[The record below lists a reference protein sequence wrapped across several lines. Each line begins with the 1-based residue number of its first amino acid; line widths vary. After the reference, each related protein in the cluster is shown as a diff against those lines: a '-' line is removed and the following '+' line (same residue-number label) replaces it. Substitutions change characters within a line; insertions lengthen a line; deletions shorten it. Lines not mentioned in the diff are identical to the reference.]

1 MHAGQPA
8 CVRRGKKMVTVY
20 DVPAEKLILKV
31 AEKLKG
37 NSAIEP
43 PAWAEF
49 AKTGRHTEKAPT
61 QEDWWYTRS
70 AAILRKIYVKGPM
83 GSSKLAAEY
92 GGYADKG
99 SMPNKAVKGSRNI
112 ARKCMIQLE
121 KAGYLVSVNKQGR
134 AISPSGMSLLDN
146 AAKEVSDEMK
156 A

>member
-1 MHAGQPA
+1 
-8 CVRRGKKMVTVY
+8 MVTVY

-37 NSAIEP
+37 NDNIVA

-49 AKTGRHTEKAPT
+49 AKTGRHTEKAPS
-61 QEDWWYTRS
+61 QEDWWFNRS

-99 SMPNKAVKGSRNI
+99 SKPNKAIKGSRNI
-112 ARKCMIQLE
+112 ARKCT
-121 KAGYLVSVNKQGR
+121 R
-134 AISPSGMSLLDN
+134 
-146 AAKEVSDEMK
+146 
-156 A
+156 

>member
-1 MHAGQPA
+1 
-8 CVRRGKKMVTVY
+8 MVTVY

-37 NSAIEP
+37 CDAIEA

-49 AKTGRHTEKAPT
+49 VKTGRHTEKAPS
-61 QEDWWYTRS
+61 QDDWWYTR
-70 AAILRKIYVKGPM
+70 AASILRKLYVKGPM

-99 SMPNKAVKGSRNI
+99 SMPNRAIKGSRNI
-112 ARKCMIQLE
+112 ARKCMMQLE
-121 KAGYLVSVNKQGR
+121 NAGYLVSVEKKGR
-134 AISPSGMSLLDN
+134 GISPSGMSLLDN
-146 AAKEVSDEMK
+146 SAKEVYDEMK

>member
-1 MHAGQPA
+1 
-8 CVRRGKKMVTVY
+8 MVTVY

-37 NSAIEP
+37 CDAIEA

-49 AKTGRHTEKAPT
+49 VKTGRHTEKAPA
-61 QEDWWYTRS
+61 QDDWWYTRS
-70 AAILRKIYVKGPM
+70 AAILRKLYVKGPM

-99 SMPNKAVKGSRNI
+99 SMPNRAIKGSRNI
-112 ARKCMIQLE
+112 ARKCMMQLE
-121 KAGYLVSVNKQGR
+121 AAGYLVSKDKQGR
-134 AISPSGMSLLDN
+134 AISPAGQSLLDN
-146 AAKEVSDEMK
+146 TAKEVYDEMK